1 MQPNSNQFSSMSES
15 KEFLKFLINEDIYVI
30 DQKEVSVQKEPVEE
44 NALEEEQS
52 VTVEVKEP
60 EEKMVLPVK
69 PKNEILVIFD
79 NPTAKNLPKEDLE
92 YLGKILGAIGK
103 STEKVDFQ
111 NVAATTPKAVGY
123 DFVIAFTPNHQL
135 PVAASTQQY
144 VSTKLGDGQLIVAD
158 ALNNISASTDLRK
171 KLWGVLQQVFK

>member
-1 MQPNSNQFSSMSES
+1 MGNSN
-15 KEFLKFLINEDIYVI
+15 EFLKFLINEDIYLI
-30 DQKEVSVQKEPVEE
+30 DQKEESSAVVEEVSVVEDSATVEE
-44 NALEEEQS
+44 VAPAVVS
-52 VTVEVKEP
+52 EP
-60 EEKMVLPVK
+60 EEKLVVIEK
-69 PKNEILVIFD
+69 PKNQILVIFD
-79 NPTAKNLPKEDLE
+79 NPTAKELPAGDLD
-92 YLGKILGAIGK
+92 YLGKILGAIGQ
-103 STEKVDFQ
+103 STDKVDFQ

-123 DFVIAFTPNHQL
+123 DYVIAFTPNHQL